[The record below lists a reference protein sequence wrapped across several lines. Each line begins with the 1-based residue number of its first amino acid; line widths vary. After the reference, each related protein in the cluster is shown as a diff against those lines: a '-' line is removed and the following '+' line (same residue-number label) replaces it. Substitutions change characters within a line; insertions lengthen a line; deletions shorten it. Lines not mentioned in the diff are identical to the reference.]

1 MLVRSSFQAQK
12 PAAVPIKLAINEIL
26 KVLMSTPSAL
36 YTRKTAG
43 WFHRIC
49 PVSVSQAYLLLSCP
63 SNRIGL
69 TIASSIPNEV
79 PMRFR
84 RLLPA
89 FFLLFA
95 LASFAQ
101 SAPSEKAVGFSIDN
115 IDKTLDPCADFYQY
129 ACGNWLKNT
138 EIPADQSSWVSF
150 TELDER
156 NLVTLKDILEKASTG
171 GSNRSAV
178 EQKIGDFYGA
188 CMDENAANGKGLA
201 PLQPELDRIAAVKDK
216 AALIDAI
223 ARVHL
228 IGPSPLFNFY
238 SAPDLHNANSVI
250 AYIDQG
256 GLSLPDRDYYIKDD
270 ARMTEMRKHLVE
282 YITQVFTLEGQS
294 AQQAGD
300 SAQTVL
306 RIETAL
312 AKASMD
318 RTMRRDPKNRDHKMT
333 RDAALALAPNF
344 YLDRYFTDV
353 AAPSFSE
360 LNVPNPEFFKQVNTV
375 LDTESLDSLKT
386 YVSWHML
393 RGAAPWLSQ
402 PFVDANFK
410 MRQALTGQKEIQ
422 ARWKRCVGLTD
433 NSLGEA
439 LGQKYVELTF
449 GADGKQRMLKM
460 VDALEKSL
468 DQDIQGLSWMSGD
481 TKKQAKAKLQA
492 IRNKIGYPDVWR
504 DYSSVQIASGDLLGN
519 LQRANEFE
527 SKRQIAKIGKPLD
540 RKEWGM
546 TPPTVNAYYSGSYN
560 EIVFPAGILQPPF
573 FDKKMD
579 DAVNFGGIGL
589 VIGHELTHGFDDQGR
604 KFDPEGNLRD
614 WWTADD
620 GKEFEKRVSC
630 VADEYSNFVAVDD
643 LKLNGRLTLGEN
655 TADNGGAR
663 IAYNALEELIAADR
677 TGKEGQKIDGYTPE
691 QRFFL
696 GFARVWCQKQ
706 RPEFARVQVTT
717 NPHSPGKYRVNGVVQ
732 NMTEFQKA
740 WGCKAGQPM
749 VAQNACRVW

>member
-1 MLVRSSFQAQK
+1 
-12 PAAVPIKLAINEIL
+12 
-26 KVLMSTPSAL
+26 
-36 YTRKTAG
+36 
-43 WFHRIC
+43 
-49 PVSVSQAYLLLSCP
+49 
-63 SNRIGL
+63 
-69 TIASSIPNEV
+69 
-79 PMRFR
+79 MRFF
-84 RLLPA
+84 RLLPV
-89 FFLLFA
+89 FLLGFA
-95 LASFAQ
+95 LAGSAQ
-101 SAPSEKAVGFSIDN
+101 SAPSEKSVGFSVDN
-115 IDKTLDPCADFYQY
+115 IDKTLDPCVDFYQY
-129 ACGNWLKNT
+129 ACGNWLKNN
-138 EIPADQSSWVSF
+138 EIPADRSSWVSF
-150 TELDER
+150 AELDDR
-156 NLVTLKDILEKASTG
+156 NLVTLKDILEKAAAG
-171 GSNRSAV
+171 GPERTAV

-188 CMDENAANGKGLA
+188 CIDEKAANEKGLA
-201 PLQPELDRIAAVKDK
+201 PLQPELDRIAAAKDK

-228 IGPSPLFNFY
+228 IGPNPLFNFY
-238 SAPDLHNANSVI
+238 SASDLHNADQVI

-256 GLSLPDRDYYIKDD
+256 GLSLPDRDYYLKDD
-270 ARMTEMRKHLVE
+270 AHMADMRKHLVE
-282 YITQVFTLEGQS
+282 YATQTFTLAGQS
-294 AQQAGD
+294 PQQAAN

-318 RTMRRDPKNRDHKMT
+318 RTLRRDPKNRDHKMT
-333 RDAALALAPNF
+333 LDAAVDLAPNF
-344 YLDRYFTDV
+344 YLKRYFSDMG
-353 AAPSFSE
+353 APSFSE
-360 LNVPNPEFFKQVNTV
+360 LNVSNPEFFKQVNAV
-375 LDTESLDSLKT
+375 LGSESLDNLKT
-386 YVSWHML
+386 YVSWHLL
-393 RGAAPWLSQ
+393 RQSSPWLSQ

-410 MRQALTGQKEIQ
+410 MRQALSGQKEIQ
-422 ARWKRCVGLTD
+422 ARWKRCVELTD
-433 NSLGEA
+433 ESMGEA

-468 DQDIQGLSWMSGD
+468 DEDIQGLSWMSPE
-481 TKKQAKAKLQA
+481 TKTQAKVKLQA

-504 DYSSVQIASGDLLGN
+504 DYSSLTVVKGDLLGN
-519 LQRANEFE
+519 FERANEFE
-527 SKRQIAKIGKPLD
+527 SKRDIAKIEKPLD

-546 TPPTVNAYYSGSYN
+546 SPPTVNAYYSGSYN

-604 KFDPEGNLRD
+604 KYDPTGNLRD
-614 WWTADD
+614 WWTAED
-620 GKEFEKRVSC
+620 GTEFEKRVSC
-630 VADEYSNFVAVDD
+630 IADEYSNFVAVDD

-663 IAYNALEELIAADR
+663 IAYNAMEELIAADP
-677 TGKEGQKIDGYTPE
+677 TGKAGQKIDGYTPE

-696 GFARVWCQKQ
+696 GFARVWCEKR
-706 RPEFARVQVTT
+706 RPEYARAQVTT

-732 NMTEFQKA
+732 NMPEFQKA